1 MNYKS
6 RCIQAPATNETD
18 TPVAIAAGF
27 FVYVDPPEAQNSRS
41 LENQAFVSPAM
52 RRQSIRKLLPD
63 IATMRLA
70 SQYWASE
77 VDGFS
82 IEHRS
87 RDWSRTF
94 RNCRERHLDIPKLN
108 RLTSAP

>member
-1 MNYKS
+1 
-6 RCIQAPATNETD
+6 
-18 TPVAIAAGF
+18 VARLREF
-27 FVYVDPPEAQNSRS
+27 FVSVDPPEAQNSRS

-52 RRQSIRKLLPD
+52 QRQSIRKLLPD

-82 IEHRS
+82 TKHRS

-108 RLTSAP
+108 RPTSAP